1 MKAIRRAHDNFQAA
15 YTVFEGLLKW
25 NEPEV
30 RNEPEDIFQG

>member
-1 MKAIRRAHDNFQAA
+1 MKAIRTAHDNFQAA

-30 RNEPEDIFQG
+30 SEEQRETF